1 MEQQYLFLFIGI
13 VASIGAIFGL
23 VRILESHKNQS

>member
-1 MEQQYLFLFIGI
+1 MEQQYLFLFLGI

-23 VRILESHKNQS
+23 VRVLESRKNES